1 MMSMLSPRL
10 ARPVRDAEGG
20 NTFQIRASRYM
31 ANVRPDR
38 RSCQHVSWKEIVSA
52 CYVEQADLL
61 SMCFVVCTNRLR
73 CRLNDDLAVLLSK
86 IGLCL
91 RGEPHI
97 PLLARTEDELL
108 ASLLEDKLRFV
119 FREHMRSTVV
129 LL

>member
-38 RSCQHVSWKEIVSA
+38 RSCQHVTWKEIVSA
-52 CYVEQADLL
+52 RHVEQADLL

-97 PLLARTEDELL
+97 PLFAPTEDELL
-108 ASLLEDKLRFV
+108 ASLLANKLPFI
-119 FREHMRSTVV
+119 FLYH
-129 LL
+129 L